1 MYTDHVIEA
10 RKPDIVLVVKETKE
24 CVTINIVV
32 PEYVR
37 VERRENEKIGRYLDL
52 CRDLRRLGW
61 FDHQ

>member
-24 CVTINIVV
+24 CVTIDIVI
-32 PEYVR
+32 PDDVR
-37 VERRENEKIGRYLDL
+37 VERKEDKKIGRYLDL
-52 CRDLRRLGW
+52 CRDVERLGW